1 MTRENKNNYT
11 ILLGIFRILY
21 SIELRKAHVTRS
33 NTVIPSDSTEYVCM
47 YVYVCK
53 TLFKDTSPVNGA
65 LVSTGGVYNVKNYK
79 RY

>member
-1 MTRENKNNYT
+1 M
-11 ILLGIFRILY
+11 
-21 SIELRKAHVTRS
+21 HDVTRAS
-33 NTVIPSDSTEYVCM
+33 LNKVGQNGLTTHFLASLLVCM
-47 YVYVCK
+47 YVCMYVCK